1 VASKCLRAAGG
12 TACTQTGQTADARFR
27 NLAAAQA
34 AYLPESA
41 YRGAAANFRCVG
53 GKMKSLIKSSILA
66 LVLCTPALLV
76 STAATA
82 DEWPL
87 IAGDF
92 WEVTGIDIKD
102 GGGMTY
108 ANFLAS
114 EWRENQEFAKSKG
127 WTKGYYI
134 LANAYPRKGEAD
146 LYLITVRDRLVSGP
160 EGEKRQ
166 AEYMEWKKKSLSQMD
181 KESGD
186 RLAVREI
193 LNDELLQELKF
204 RK

>member
-1 VASKCLRAAGG
+1 
-12 TACTQTGQTADARFR
+12 
-27 NLAAAQA
+27 
-34 AYLPESA
+34 
-41 YRGAAANFRCVG
+41 
-53 GKMKSLIKSSILA
+53 
-66 LVLCTPALLV
+66 
-76 STAATA
+76 
-82 DEWPL
+82 
-87 IAGDF
+87 
-92 WEVTGIDIKD
+92 VTGIDIKD

-127 WTKGYYI
+127 WIKGYYI
-134 LANAYPRKGEAD
+134 LANSYPRKGEAD